1 MDKKYVIDI
10 RENND
15 SNDFVINIGDIY
27 NLNSLDLDINSC
39 LINYKKALNKCDLEK
54 ASEIL
59 LILKELTE
67 YGDKRFSDATILFK
81 IKEILLFYKNMDC
94 KNIIDSMNILLKIR
108 GFFNFLSSQ
117 ITFEYDDENTPL
129 IEEIKAIRDNVKIEE
144 LLDKNLYQNY
154 NPSIEDLEVIERF
167 LKNFNYKNY
176 EFLDN
181 IYVFFEEKINRKIK
195 NLNKCK
201 FEDIKNIF
209 KDKYDN
215 NFYES
220 SEFKSLL
227 NKNIINNYKEFSL
240 LVDRYYLIY
249 RYNSLESYKEKR
261 DILLKLL
268 IGNLINVPKIYR
280 DIIIENILE
289 NEKKYCEMNDF
300 YDDVNK
306 ILEFIRKQNRL
317 NAIIINT

>member
-15 SNDFVINIGDIY
+15 SNDFVINIGDIC
-27 NLNSLDLDINSC
+27 NLNALDLDINSC
-39 LINYKKALNKCDLEK
+39 LVNYKKALNKCDLEK

-59 LILKELTE
+59 LVLKKLTE

-144 LLDKNLYQNY
+144 LLDRNLYQNY

-176 EFLDN
+176 EFLDD
-181 IYVFFEEKINRKIK
+181 IYVFFEEKINGKIK

-201 FEDIKNIF
+201 FKDIKNIF

-215 NFYES
+215 DFYES

-240 LVDRYYLIY
+240 LVDKYYLIY

-289 NEKKYCEMNDF
+289 NEKKYYEMNDF

-306 ILEFIRKQNRL
+306 ILEFIKKQNRL

>member
-15 SNDFVINIGDIY
+15 SNDFVINIGDIC

-39 LINYKKALNKCDLEK
+39 LVNYKKALNKCDLEK

-59 LILKELTE
+59 LVLKKLTE

-81 IKEILLFYKNMDC
+81 IKEIILFYKNMDY

-176 EFLDN
+176 EFLDD
-181 IYVFFEEKINRKIK
+181 IYVFFEEKINKKIK

-201 FEDIKNIF
+201 FKDIKNIF

-227 NKNIINNYKEFSL
+227 DENIISNYKEFSL
-240 LVDRYYLIY
+240 LADRYYLIY

-261 DILLKLL
+261 DILLNLL

-280 DIIIENILE
+280 GIIIENILE
-289 NEKKYCEMNDF
+289 NEKKYYEMNDF

-306 ILEFIRKQNRL
+306 ILEFIKKQNRL

>member
-15 SNDFVINIGDIY
+15 SNDFVIKIRDIC
-27 NLNSLDLDINSC
+27 NLNTLDLDINSC
-39 LINYKKALNKCDLEK
+39 LANYKKALNKCDLEK

-81 IKEILLFYKNMDC
+81 IKEIILFYKNMDC

-176 EFLDN
+176 EFLDD
-181 IYVFFEEKINRKIK
+181 IYVFFEEKINGKIK

-201 FEDIKNIF
+201 FKDIKNIF

-215 NFYES
+215 DFYES

-240 LVDRYYLIY
+240 LVDKYYLIY

-280 DIIIENILE
+280 GIIIENILE
-289 NEKKYCEMNDF
+289 NEKKYYEMNDF

>member
-15 SNDFVINIGDIY
+15 SNDFVINIGDIC
-27 NLNSLDLDINSC
+27 NLNTLDLDINSC
-39 LINYKKALNKCDLEK
+39 LANYKKALNKCDLEE

-81 IKEILLFYKNMDC
+81 IKEIILFYKNMDC

-167 LKNFNYKNY
+167 LKDFNYKNY
-176 EFLDN
+176 EFLDD
-181 IYVFFEEKINRKIK
+181 IYVFFEEKINGKIK

-201 FEDIKNIF
+201 FKDIKNIF

-215 NFYES
+215 DFYES

-240 LVDRYYLIY
+240 LVDKYYLIY

-268 IGNLINVPKIYR
+268 IGNLINVSKIYR

-289 NEKKYCEMNDF
+289 NEKKYYEMNDF

>member
-15 SNDFVINIGDIY
+15 SNDFVINIGDIC
-27 NLNSLDLDINSC
+27 NLNALDLDINSC
-39 LINYKKALNKCDLEK
+39 LVNYKKALNKCDLEE

-176 EFLDN
+176 EFLDD

-227 NKNIINNYKEFSL
+227 DENIISNYKEFSL
-240 LVDRYYLIY
+240 LADRYYLIY

-261 DILLKLL
+261 DILLNLL
-268 IGNLINVPKIYR
+268 IGNVINVPKIYR
-280 DIIIENILE
+280 GIIIENILE
-289 NEKKYCEMNDF
+289 NEKKYYEMNDF
-300 YDDVNK
+300 YEDVNK
-306 ILEFIRKQNRL
+306 ILEFIKKQNRL

>member
-10 RENND
+10 RENNY
-15 SNDFVINIGDIY
+15 SNDFVINIGDIC

-39 LINYKKALNKCDLEK
+39 LVNYKKALNKCDLEK

-59 LILKELTE
+59 LVLKKLTE

-117 ITFEYDDENTPL
+117 ITFKYDDENTPL

-144 LLDKNLYQNY
+144 LRDKNLYQNY

-176 EFLDN
+176 EFLDD

-227 NKNIINNYKEFSL
+227 DENIISNYKEFSL
-240 LVDRYYLIY
+240 LADRYYLIY

-261 DILLKLL
+261 DILLNLL

-280 DIIIENILE
+280 GIIIENILE
-289 NEKKYCEMNDF
+289 NEKKYYEMNDF

-306 ILEFIRKQNRL
+306 ILEFIKKQNRL

>member
-1 MDKKYVIDI
+1 
-10 RENND
+10 
-15 SNDFVINIGDIY
+15 
-27 NLNSLDLDINSC
+27 
-39 LINYKKALNKCDLEK
+39 
-54 ASEIL
+54 
-59 LILKELTE
+59 
-67 YGDKRFSDATILFK
+67 
-81 IKEILLFYKNMDC
+81 MDC

-117 ITFEYDDENTPL
+117 ITFKYDDENTPL

-176 EFLDN
+176 EFLDD

-227 NKNIINNYKEFSL
+227 DENIISNYKEFSL
-240 LVDRYYLIY
+240 LADRYYLIY

-261 DILLKLL
+261 DILLNLL

-280 DIIIENILE
+280 GIIIENILE
-289 NEKKYCEMNDF
+289 NEKKYYEMNDF

-306 ILEFIRKQNRL
+306 ILEFIKKQNRL

>member
-10 RENND
+10 RENNY
-15 SNDFVINIGDIY
+15 SNDFVINIGDIC

-39 LINYKKALNKCDLEK
+39 LVNYKKALNKCDLEK

-59 LILKELTE
+59 LVLKKLTE

-81 IKEILLFYKNMDC
+81 IKEIILFYKNMDY

-176 EFLDN
+176 EFLDD
-181 IYVFFEEKINRKIK
+181 IYVFFEEKINKKIK

-201 FEDIKNIF
+201 FKDIKNIF

-227 NKNIINNYKEFSL
+227 DENIISNYKEFSL
-240 LVDRYYLIY
+240 LADRYYLIY

-261 DILLKLL
+261 DILLNLL

-280 DIIIENILE
+280 GIIIENILE
-289 NEKKYCEMNDF
+289 NEKKYYEMNDF

-306 ILEFIRKQNRL
+306 ILEFIKKQNRL

>member
-15 SNDFVINIGDIY
+15 SNDFVINIGDIC
-27 NLNSLDLDINSC
+27 NLNTLDLDINSC
-39 LINYKKALNKCDLEK
+39 LANYKKALNKCDLEE

-67 YGDKRFSDATILFK
+67 YGDKTFSDATILFK
-81 IKEILLFYKNMDC
+81 IKEIILFYKNMDC

-167 LKNFNYKNY
+167 LKDFNYKNY
-176 EFLDN
+176 EFLDD
-181 IYVFFEEKINRKIK
+181 IYVFFEEKINGKIK

-201 FEDIKNIF
+201 FKDIKNIF

-215 NFYES
+215 DFYES

-227 NKNIINNYKEFSL
+227 NKNIIGDYKEFSL

-280 DIIIENILE
+280 NIIIENILE
-289 NEKKYCEMNDF
+289 NEKKYYEMNDF
-300 YDDVNK
+300 YNDVNK
-306 ILEFIRKQNRL
+306 ILEFIKKQNRL

>member
-10 RENND
+10 RENNY
-15 SNDFVINIGDIY
+15 SNDFVINIGDIC

-39 LINYKKALNKCDLEK
+39 LVNYKKALNKCDLEK

-59 LILKELTE
+59 LVLKKLTE

-94 KNIIDSMNILLKIR
+94 KNIIYSMNILLKIR

-117 ITFEYDDENTPL
+117 ITFKYDDENTPL

-176 EFLDN
+176 EFLDD

-227 NKNIINNYKEFSL
+227 DENIISNYKEFSL
-240 LVDRYYLIY
+240 LADRYYLIY

-261 DILLKLL
+261 DILLNLL

-280 DIIIENILE
+280 GIIIENILE
-289 NEKKYCEMNDF
+289 NEKKYYEMNDF

-306 ILEFIRKQNRL
+306 ILEFIKKQNRL

>member
-15 SNDFVINIGDIY
+15 SNDFVIKIGDIC
-27 NLNSLDLDINSC
+27 NLNTLDLDINSC
-39 LINYKKALNKCDLEK
+39 LANYKKTLNKCDLEE

-59 LILKELTE
+59 LVLKELTE

-81 IKEILLFYKNMDC
+81 IKEIILFYKNMDC
-94 KNIIDSMNILLKIR
+94 KNIMDSMNILLKIR

-176 EFLDN
+176 EFLDD
-181 IYVFFEEKINRKIK
+181 IYVFFEEKINGKIK

-201 FEDIKNIF
+201 FKDIKNIF

-215 NFYES
+215 DFYES

-289 NEKKYCEMNDF
+289 NEKKYYEMNDF

-306 ILEFIRKQNRL
+306 ILEFIKKQNRL

>member
-15 SNDFVINIGDIY
+15 SNDFVINIGDIC
-27 NLNSLDLDINSC
+27 NLNTLDLDINSC
-39 LINYKKALNKCDLEK
+39 LANYKKALNKCDLEK

-59 LILKELTE
+59 LVLKKLTE

-176 EFLDN
+176 EFLDD

-227 NKNIINNYKEFSL
+227 DENIISNYKEFSL
-240 LVDRYYLIY
+240 LADRYYLIY

-261 DILLKLL
+261 DILLNLL

-280 DIIIENILE
+280 GIIIENILE
-289 NEKKYCEMNDF
+289 NEKKYYEMNDF

-306 ILEFIRKQNRL
+306 ILEFIKKQNRL

>member
-15 SNDFVINIGDIY
+15 SNDFVINIGDIC
-27 NLNSLDLDINSC
+27 NLNTLDLDINSC
-39 LINYKKALNKCDLEK
+39 LANYKKALNKCDLEE

-67 YGDKRFSDATILFK
+67 YGDKTFSDATILFK
-81 IKEILLFYKNMDC
+81 IKEIILFYKNMDC

-176 EFLDN
+176 EFLDD
-181 IYVFFEEKINRKIK
+181 IYVFFEEKINGKIK

-201 FEDIKNIF
+201 FKDIKNIF

-215 NFYES
+215 DFYES

-227 NKNIINNYKEFSL
+227 NKNIIGDYKEFSL

-268 IGNLINVPKIYR
+268 IGNLINVSKIYR

-289 NEKKYCEMNDF
+289 NEKKYYEMNDF

>member
-15 SNDFVINIGDIY
+15 SNDFVINIGDIC
-27 NLNSLDLDINSC
+27 NLNTLDLDINSC
-39 LINYKKALNKCDLEK
+39 LANYKKALNKCDLEK

-59 LILKELTE
+59 LVLKKLTE

-176 EFLDN
+176 EFLDD

-227 NKNIINNYKEFSL
+227 NENMIDNYKEFSL
-240 LVDRYYLIY
+240 LADRYYLIY

-261 DILLKLL
+261 DILLNLL

-289 NEKKYCEMNDF
+289 NEKKYYEMNDF

-306 ILEFIRKQNRL
+306 ILEFIKKQNRL

>member
-15 SNDFVINIGDIY
+15 SNDFVINIGDIC
-27 NLNSLDLDINSC
+27 NLNTLDLDINSC
-39 LINYKKALNKCDLEK
+39 LANYKKALNKCDLEE

-67 YGDKRFSDATILFK
+67 YGDKTFSDATILFK
-81 IKEILLFYKNMDC
+81 IKEIILFYKNMDC

-167 LKNFNYKNY
+167 LKDFNYKNY
-176 EFLDN
+176 EFLDD
-181 IYVFFEEKINRKIK
+181 IYVFFEEKINGKIK

-201 FEDIKNIF
+201 FKDIKNIF

-215 NFYES
+215 DFYES

-227 NKNIINNYKEFSL
+227 NKNIIGDYKEFSL

-289 NEKKYCEMNDF
+289 NEKKYYEMNDF

>member
-15 SNDFVINIGDIY
+15 SNDFVINIGDIC

-39 LINYKKALNKCDLEK
+39 LANYKKALNKCDLEE

-59 LILKELTE
+59 LVLKELTE

-81 IKEILLFYKNMDC
+81 IKQIILFYKNMDC

-167 LKNFNYKNY
+167 LKDFNYKNY
-176 EFLDN
+176 EFLDD
-181 IYVFFEEKINRKIK
+181 IYVFFEEKINGKIK

-201 FEDIKNIF
+201 FKDIKNIF
-209 KDKYDN
+209 KYKYDN
-215 NFYES
+215 DFYES

-240 LVDRYYLIY
+240 LVDKYYLIY

-289 NEKKYCEMNDF
+289 NEKKYYEMNDF

>member
-227 NKNIINNYKEFSL
+227 NKNIIGDYKEFSL
-240 LVDRYYLIY
+240 LVDKYYLIY

>member
-10 RENND
+10 RENNY
-15 SNDFVINIGDIY
+15 SNDFVINIGDIC

-39 LINYKKALNKCDLEK
+39 LVNYKKALNKCDLEK

-59 LILKELTE
+59 LVLKKLTE

-117 ITFEYDDENTPL
+117 ITFKYDDENTPL

-176 EFLDN
+176 EFLDD

-227 NKNIINNYKEFSL
+227 DENIISNYKEFSL
-240 LVDRYYLIY
+240 LADRYYLIY

-261 DILLKLL
+261 DILLNLL

-280 DIIIENILE
+280 GIIIENILE
-289 NEKKYCEMNDF
+289 NEKKYYEMNDF

-306 ILEFIRKQNRL
+306 ILEFIKKQNRL
-317 NAIIINT
+317 NAIISNT

>member
-81 IKEILLFYKNMDC
+81 IKEIILFYKNMDC

-176 EFLDN
+176 EFLDD
-181 IYVFFEEKINRKIK
+181 IYVFFEEKINGKIK

-201 FEDIKNIF
+201 FKDIKNIF

-215 NFYES
+215 DFYES

-240 LVDRYYLIY
+240 LVDKYYLIY

-289 NEKKYCEMNDF
+289 NEKKYYEMNDF

>member
-1 MDKKYVIDI
+1 M
-10 RENND
+10 
-15 SNDFVINIGDIY
+15 
-27 NLNSLDLDINSC
+27 
-39 LINYKKALNKCDLEK
+39 
-54 ASEIL
+54 
-59 LILKELTE
+59 
-67 YGDKRFSDATILFK
+67 
-81 IKEILLFYKNMDC
+81 
-94 KNIIDSMNILLKIR
+94 
-108 GFFNFLSSQ
+108 
-117 ITFEYDDENTPL
+117 
-129 IEEIKAIRDNVKIEE
+129 KIEE

-176 EFLDN
+176 EFLDD

-227 NKNIINNYKEFSL
+227 DENIISNYKEFSL
-240 LVDRYYLIY
+240 LADRYYLIY

-261 DILLKLL
+261 DILLNLL

-280 DIIIENILE
+280 GIIIENILE
-289 NEKKYCEMNDF
+289 NEKKYYEMNDF

-306 ILEFIRKQNRL
+306 ILEFIKKQNRL

>member
-15 SNDFVINIGDIY
+15 SNDFVINIGDIC

-39 LINYKKALNKCDLEK
+39 LANYKKALNKCDLEE

-81 IKEILLFYKNMDC
+81 IKEIILFYKNMDC

-167 LKNFNYKNY
+167 LKDFNYKNY
-176 EFLDN
+176 EFLDD

-215 NFYES
+215 DFYES

-227 NKNIINNYKEFSL
+227 DENIINNYKEFSL

-280 DIIIENILE
+280 GIIIENILE
-289 NEKKYCEMNDF
+289 NEKKYYEMNDF

-306 ILEFIRKQNRL
+306 ILEFIKKQNRL

>member
-15 SNDFVINIGDIY
+15 SNDFVINIGDIC
-27 NLNSLDLDINSC
+27 NLNALDLDINSC
-39 LINYKKALNKCDLEK
+39 LVNYKKALNKCDLEK

-59 LILKELTE
+59 LVLKKLTE

-167 LKNFNYKNY
+167 LRNFNYKNY
-176 EFLDN
+176 EFLDD

-227 NKNIINNYKEFSL
+227 NENIISNYKEFSL
-240 LVDRYYLIY
+240 LADRYYLIY

-261 DILLKLL
+261 DILLNLL

-280 DIIIENILE
+280 GIIIENILE
-289 NEKKYCEMNDF
+289 NEKKYYEMNDF

-306 ILEFIRKQNRL
+306 ILEFIKKQNRL

>member
-15 SNDFVINIGDIY
+15 SNDFVINIGDIC
-27 NLNSLDLDINSC
+27 NLNTLDLDINSC
-39 LINYKKALNKCDLEK
+39 LANYKKALNKCDLEE

-81 IKEILLFYKNMDC
+81 IKEIILFYKNMDC

-167 LKNFNYKNY
+167 LKDFNYKNY
-176 EFLDN
+176 EFLDD
-181 IYVFFEEKINRKIK
+181 IYVFFEEKINGKIK

-201 FEDIKNIF
+201 FKDIKNIF

-215 NFYES
+215 DFYES

-240 LVDRYYLIY
+240 LVDKYYLIY

-280 DIIIENILE
+280 NIIIENILE
-289 NEKKYCEMNDF
+289 NEKKYYEMNDF

-306 ILEFIRKQNRL
+306 ILEFIKKQNRL

>member
-1 MDKKYVIDI
+1 MDKKYIIDI

-15 SNDFVINIGDIY
+15 SNDFVINIGDIC

-39 LINYKKALNKCDLEK
+39 LFNYKKALNKCDLEE

-59 LILKELTE
+59 LVLKELTE

-81 IKEILLFYKNMDC
+81 IKEIILFYKNMDC

-167 LKNFNYKNY
+167 LKDFNYKNY
-176 EFLDN
+176 EFLDD
-181 IYVFFEEKINRKIK
+181 IYVFFEEKINGKIK

-201 FEDIKNIF
+201 FKDIKNIF

-215 NFYES
+215 DFYES

-227 NKNIINNYKEFSL
+227 NKNIIGDYKEFSL
-240 LVDRYYLIY
+240 LVDKYYLIY

-289 NEKKYCEMNDF
+289 NEKKYYEMNDF

>member
-15 SNDFVINIGDIY
+15 SNDFVINIGDIC
-27 NLNSLDLDINSC
+27 NLNTLDLDINSC
-39 LINYKKALNKCDLEK
+39 LANYKKALNKCDLEE

-81 IKEILLFYKNMDC
+81 IKEIILFYKNMDC

-176 EFLDN
+176 EFLDD

-227 NKNIINNYKEFSL
+227 NKNIIGDYKEFSL
-240 LVDRYYLIY
+240 LVDKYYLIY

-280 DIIIENILE
+280 GIIIENILE
-289 NEKKYCEMNDF
+289 NEKKYYEMNDF

>member
-10 RENND
+10 RENNN
-15 SNDFVINIGDIY
+15 SNDFVINIGDIC

-39 LINYKKALNKCDLEK
+39 LANYKKALNKCDLEE

-59 LILKELTE
+59 LVLKELTE

-81 IKEILLFYKNMDC
+81 IKEIILFYKNMDC

-167 LKNFNYKNY
+167 LKDFNYKNY
-176 EFLDN
+176 EFLDD
-181 IYVFFEEKINRKIK
+181 IYVFFEEKINGKIK

-201 FEDIKNIF
+201 FKDIKNIF

-215 NFYES
+215 DFYES

-240 LVDRYYLIY
+240 LVDKYYLIY

-280 DIIIENILE
+280 GIIIENILE
-289 NEKKYCEMNDF
+289 NEKKYYEMNDF

>member
-15 SNDFVINIGDIY
+15 SNDFVINIGDIC
-27 NLNSLDLDINSC
+27 NLNTLDLDINSC
-39 LINYKKALNKCDLEK
+39 LANYKKALNKCDLEE

-81 IKEILLFYKNMDC
+81 IKEIILFYKNMDC

-117 ITFEYDDENTPL
+117 ITFEYDDENIPL

-167 LKNFNYKNY
+167 LKDFNYKNY
-176 EFLDN
+176 EFLDD
-181 IYVFFEEKINRKIK
+181 IYVFFEEKINGKIK

-201 FEDIKNIF
+201 FKDIKNIF

-215 NFYES
+215 DFYES

-240 LVDRYYLIY
+240 LVDKYYLIY

-268 IGNLINVPKIYR
+268 IGNLINVSKIYR

-289 NEKKYCEMNDF
+289 NEKKYYEMNDF

>member
-15 SNDFVINIGDIY
+15 SNDFVINIGDIC
-27 NLNSLDLDINSC
+27 NLNALDLDINSC
-39 LINYKKALNKCDLEK
+39 LANYKKALNKCDLEE

-81 IKEILLFYKNMDC
+81 IKEIILFYKNMDC

-176 EFLDN
+176 EFLDD

-240 LVDRYYLIY
+240 LVDKYYLIY

-261 DILLKLL
+261 DILLNLL

-280 DIIIENILE
+280 GIIIENILE
-289 NEKKYCEMNDF
+289 NEKKYYEMNDF

>member
-15 SNDFVINIGDIY
+15 SNDFVINIGDIC
-27 NLNSLDLDINSC
+27 NLNTLDLDINSC
-39 LINYKKALNKCDLEK
+39 LANYKKALNKCDLEE

-81 IKEILLFYKNMDC
+81 IKEIILFYKNMDC

-167 LKNFNYKNY
+167 LKDFNYKNY
-176 EFLDN
+176 EFLDD
-181 IYVFFEEKINRKIK
+181 IYVFLKEKINRKIK
-195 NLNKCK
+195 NLNKCE

-215 NFYES
+215 DFYES

-240 LVDRYYLIY
+240 LVDKYYLIY

-289 NEKKYCEMNDF
+289 NEKKYYEMNDF

>member
-15 SNDFVINIGDIY
+15 SNDFVINIGDIC
-27 NLNSLDLDINSC
+27 NLNTLDLDINSC
-39 LINYKKALNKCDLEK
+39 LANYKKALNKCDLEE

-81 IKEILLFYKNMDC
+81 IKEIILFYKNMDC

-167 LKNFNYKNY
+167 LKDFNYKNY
-176 EFLDN
+176 EFLDD
-181 IYVFFEEKINRKIK
+181 IYVFLKEKINRKIK
-195 NLNKCK
+195 NLNKCE

-215 NFYES
+215 DFYES

-240 LVDRYYLIY
+240 LVNKYYLIY

-289 NEKKYCEMNDF
+289 NEKKYYEMNDF

>member
-15 SNDFVINIGDIY
+15 SNDFVINIGDIC

-39 LINYKKALNKCDLEK
+39 LANYKKALNKCDLEE

-81 IKEILLFYKNMDC
+81 IKEIILFYKNMDC

-176 EFLDN
+176 EFLDD

-227 NKNIINNYKEFSL
+227 NKNIIGDYKEFSL
-240 LVDRYYLIY
+240 LVDKYYLIY

-289 NEKKYCEMNDF
+289 NEKKYYEMNDF

-306 ILEFIRKQNRL
+306 ILEFIKKQNRL

>member
-10 RENND
+10 RENNY
-15 SNDFVINIGDIY
+15 SNDFVINIGDIC

-39 LINYKKALNKCDLEK
+39 LVNYKKALNKCDLEK

-59 LILKELTE
+59 LVLKKLTE

-117 ITFEYDDENTPL
+117 ITFKYDDENTPL

-176 EFLDN
+176 EFLDD

-227 NKNIINNYKEFSL
+227 DENIISNYKEFSL
-240 LVDRYYLIY
+240 LADRYYLIY

-261 DILLKLL
+261 DILLNLL

-280 DIIIENILE
+280 GIIIENILE
-289 NEKKYCEMNDF
+289 NEKKYYEINDF

-306 ILEFIRKQNRL
+306 ILEFIKKQNRL

>member
-15 SNDFVINIGDIY
+15 SNDFVINIGDIC

-39 LINYKKALNKCDLEK
+39 LANYKKALNKCDLEE

-81 IKEILLFYKNMDC
+81 IKEIILFYKNMDC
-94 KNIIDSMNILLKIR
+94 KNIIDSMNILFKIR

-167 LKNFNYKNY
+167 LKDFNYKNY
-176 EFLDN
+176 EFLDD
-181 IYVFFEEKINRKIK
+181 IYVFFEEKINGKIK
-195 NLNKCK
+195 NLNECN

-215 NFYES
+215 DFYES

-227 NKNIINNYKEFSL
+227 NKNIIGDYKEFSL
-240 LVDRYYLIY
+240 LVDKYYLIY

-289 NEKKYCEMNDF
+289 NEKKYYEMNDF

>member
-10 RENND
+10 RENNY
-15 SNDFVINIGDIY
+15 SNDFVINIGDIC

-39 LINYKKALNKCDLEK
+39 LVNYKKALNKCDLEE

-176 EFLDN
+176 EFLDD

-227 NKNIINNYKEFSL
+227 NENIISNYKEFSL
-240 LVDRYYLIY
+240 LADRYYLIY

-261 DILLKLL
+261 DILLNLL

-280 DIIIENILE
+280 GIIIENILE
-289 NEKKYCEMNDF
+289 NEKKYYEMNDF

-306 ILEFIRKQNRL
+306 ILEFIKKQNRL

>member
-15 SNDFVINIGDIY
+15 SNDFVINIGDIC
-27 NLNSLDLDINSC
+27 NLNTLDLDINSC
-39 LINYKKALNKCDLEK
+39 LANYKKALNKCDLEE

-81 IKEILLFYKNMDC
+81 IKEIILFYKNMDC

-176 EFLDN
+176 EFLDD

-227 NKNIINNYKEFSL
+227 NKNIIGDYKEFSL
-240 LVDRYYLIY
+240 LVDKYYLIY

-289 NEKKYCEMNDF
+289 NEKKYYEMNDF

-306 ILEFIRKQNRL
+306 ILEFIKKQNRL

>member
-15 SNDFVINIGDIY
+15 SNDFVINIGDIC

-39 LINYKKALNKCDLEK
+39 LANYKKALNKCDLEE

-81 IKEILLFYKNMDC
+81 IKEIILFYKNMDC

-176 EFLDN
+176 EFLDD
-181 IYVFFEEKINRKIK
+181 IYVFFEEKINGKIK

-201 FEDIKNIF
+201 FKDIKNIF

-215 NFYES
+215 DFYES

-227 NKNIINNYKEFSL
+227 NKNIIGDYKEFSL
-240 LVDRYYLIY
+240 LVDKYYLIY

-261 DILLKLL
+261 YILLKLL

-289 NEKKYCEMNDF
+289 NEKKYYEMNDF